1 MEYSTGT
8 AQFWEHAFTVKILLL
23 FILVFETFK
32 EMLVQINGLQSEVM
46 EYLLTFLYT
55 ARTTITP
62 SNVQMLLE
70 AANLFQIDL
79 LKRKCTDFMYKQLDP
94 CNCLGM
100 KVSLYRAPVSDTL
113 ILTGTLV
120 TGTLGTFISTGIQY
134 AAYLFQRAFWLT
146 SIKS

>member
-1 MEYSTGT
+1 
-8 AQFWEHAFTVKILLL
+8 
-23 FILVFETFK
+23 
-32 EMLVQINGLQSEVM
+32 MLVQINGLQSEVM

-100 KVSLYRAPVSDTL
+100 KVSYHQNTDASATHGPYFLL
-113 ILTGTLV
+113 
-120 TGTLGTFISTGIQY
+120 QY
-134 AAYLFQRAFWLT
+134 IICEVLH
-146 SIKS
+146 

>member
-1 MEYSTGT
+1 
-8 AQFWEHAFTVKILLL
+8 
-23 FILVFETFK
+23 
-32 EMLVQINGLQSEVM
+32 MLVQINGLQSEVM

-100 KVSLYRAPVSDTL
+100 KVSFYRWKYRVSKRE
-113 ILTGTLV
+113 V
-120 TGTLGTFISTGIQY
+120 MHFYMSQIQM
-134 AAYLFQRAFWLT
+134 
-146 SIKS
+146 I

>member
-1 MEYSTGT
+1 
-8 AQFWEHAFTVKILLL
+8 
-23 FILVFETFK
+23 
-32 EMLVQINGLQSEVM
+32 MLVQINGLQSEVM

-100 KVSLYRAPVSDTL
+100 KVSCEVIQHLGFQGEGFSFGLL
-113 ILTGTLV
+113 I
-120 TGTLGTFISTGIQY
+120 
-134 AAYLFQRAFWLT
+134 
-146 SIKS
+146 

>member
-1 MEYSTGT
+1 MTDY
-8 AQFWEHAFTVKILLL
+8 
-23 FILVFETFK
+23 VFETLK

-100 KVSLYRAPVSDTL
+100 KVSLYDL
-113 ILTGTLV
+113 N
-120 TGTLGTFISTGIQY
+120 
-134 AAYLFQRAFWLT
+134 AYFGYNGHFVYIGHL
-146 SIKS
+146 